1 MSKQRCSTFRSNQK
15 SHAINQVRPRLNN
28 SSGCLVPF
36 LFLIWPHPTACGIL
50 VPWRGI
56 KHASPAVE
64 VWSLNHWIT
73 REAPPLSPFPEGMCV
88 CGWGCVC
95 VWVEVCVCMA
105 GVRHTCCKAA
115 GGRDRR
121 RPPQRISGGGGGG
134 DFEFH
139 LQSFAMR
146 GRKKQKEVQRLQSVC
161 GTTEKC
167 PCHQLLFYLG
177 HRHSPTN
184 LEQPFLSGNVA
195 CPLYF

>member
-1 MSKQRCSTFRSNQK
+1 MLPLQWK
-15 SHAINQVRPRLNN
+15 
-28 SSGCLVPF
+28 
-36 LFLIWPHPTACGIL
+36 CGVL
-50 VPWRGI
+50 TTGSRG
-56 KHASPAVE
+56 KP
-64 VWSLNHWIT
+64 L
-73 REAPPLSPFPEGMCV
+73 PCPLSRRV
-88 CGWGCVC
+88 CVC